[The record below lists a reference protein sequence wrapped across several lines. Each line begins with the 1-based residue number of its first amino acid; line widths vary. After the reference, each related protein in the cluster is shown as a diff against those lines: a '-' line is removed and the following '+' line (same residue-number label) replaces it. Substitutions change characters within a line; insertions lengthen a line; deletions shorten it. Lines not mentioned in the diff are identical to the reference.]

1 MYLND
6 FRHNWKKFGF
16 RKAFQW
22 AGLSGLLRKVLLFIL
37 LVLALLYA
45 SSDYANSIRREQL
58 SEVVSQG
65 LEIAAL
71 RDIVALCV
79 NDGARGVLKIGE
91 EYFLCGI
98 SPLGSFASRKG
109 S

>member
-1 MYLND
+1 MCISAFL
-6 FRHNWKKFGF
+6 FHWKTFGF

-22 AGLSGLLRKVLLFIL
+22 ARLAAPLRRLLL
-37 LVLALLYA
+37 LVLFISAILLTFSEYA
-45 SSDYANSIRREQL
+45 GTVRKEQA
-58 SEVVSQG
+58 SEVISQG

-71 RDIVALCV
+71 RDIVALCI